1 MNQPENQ
8 KRSRGRPRAFH
19 DQSQAKTIQSLD
31 RALLI
36 LTSLASD
43 DGASLTEL
51 SQRCDQAATTTY
63 RVLSTFQ
70 KHDMVSFE
78 EDGQIWK
85 IGAGAFRIGSVFL
98 NRTNMLAATRPIMQ
112 QLMRETGETANLGVM
127 RREQV
132 MFISQVE
139 TTETIRAFFAPGTL
153 SAMHA
158 SGIGKVLLAFNTP
171 DRAEAILSGRGLQKF
186 TDRTITDAPS
196 LLRQLE
202 QIRAVGYGVDDEE
215 ATIGMRCVAA
225 PVMNAYGEPVAG
237 LSVSGPSFRL
247 TSARIGEVGAMVR
260 AAAARAT
267 RALGG

>member
-1 MNQPENQ
+1 MSELRKH

-19 DQSQAKTIQSLD
+19 DQNEAKTIQSLD

-36 LTSLASD
+36 LSNLATD

-51 SQRCDQAATTTY
+51 SERTGQATTTTY

-78 EDGQIWK
+78 SESQIWK

-98 NRTNMLAATRPIMQ
+98 NRTNLLAATRPIMQ
-112 QLMRETGETANLGVM
+112 SLMRDTGETANLGVE
-127 RREQV
+127 RDERV

-158 SGIGKVLLAFNTP
+158 SGIGKVLLAFGTAE
-171 DRAEAILSGRGLQKF
+171 RAEEILARQGMPRF
-186 TDRTITDAPS
+186 TDRTIGDAPS

-202 QIRAVGYGVDDEE
+202 RIRELGYGVDDEE
-215 ATIGMRCVAA
+215 ATVGMRCVAA
-225 PVMNAYGEPVAG
+225 PVLNAYGEPVAG
-237 LSVSGPSFRL
+237 ISVSGPSFRL
-247 TSARIGEVGAMVR
+247 TSLRIDEVGAMVR
-260 AAAARAT
+260 AAARAAT
-267 RALGG
+267 KALGG